1 MKVPNSATNL
11 GKAIRRLCKDGE
23 DDIRLARAMADVVV
37 GQMLPE
43 GVVKGGS
50 YRDEESSIN
59 VYSRGDVYLVT
70 SANMANYIGFRL
82 CCSAG
87 LQ

>member
-11 GKAIRRLCKDGE
+11 GKAIRRLCKKGE

-43 GVVKGGS
+43 GVV
-50 YRDEESSIN
+50 E
-59 VYSRGDVYLVT
+59 VVTGDHNFPLYGVKT
-70 SANMANYIGFRL
+70 IK
-82 CCSAG
+82 
-87 LQ
+87 